1 MSDTMDEPIT
11 VTDYV
16 ESIDKWRELTKE
28 EAEEHEREMQEI
40 AMQNHMETSAINCY
54 GMMNL
59 LKCLD
64 LIDKDVDI
72 HEFIKMLLPKG
83 VEDD

>member
-1 MSDTMDEPIT
+1 MSVGLVT
-11 VTDYV
+11 VEKDGVLTHG
-16 ESIDKWRELTKE
+16 WREMSKE

-40 AMQNHMETSAINCY
+40 AMTNYLHNSKISSD

-59 LKCLD
+59 LKRLN

-72 HEFIKMLLPKG
+72 HEFIKMLQPEG
-83 VEDD
+83 DENDA